1 VSLPKSSASRRLLL
15 FVFAIIGLALGT
27 YLMPRV
33 NPFFA
38 SRPELSRNEARKV
51 AENYAQQR
59 GYDLREFFNSGV
71 YIYDGFGLE
80 YLMEKSGVGPAIAL
94 GREDR
99 LPLSY
104 WQFDYYRNVPR
115 DLQQEMFQARI
126 SPTGKLF
133 GFKHTLPDSARG
145 DTLSAAAALQLAQ
158 QTLQNWPDVRFA
170 DFKLEQSSN
179 LKKSRRTDHRL
190 IFTRTGPDLGEGAEV
205 LEVSIAGTELA
216 GVIRWFRNPQN
227 YITTSG
233 VVGGANLLL
242 NTVSVAVY
250 VVLLFSAIIAFL
262 RKYHEGEIGVR
273 TGLWLGGIVFFS
285 VLGFTLNIWERVG
298 IGTGFGPISPL
309 YSKFI
314 LLGLQIVFNFNIMA
328 LTAFAAWTVGEHF
341 LRTDRPRLLAGIDSI
356 FNRRW
361 LTKNVGREL
370 PAGFAF
376 GLMIFGFTQLL
387 IYGMIHLWG
396 VLPRLS
402 FSNVSGFDGYLPF
415 LSVFTFILITAL
427 LDEITFRGFL
437 VTVLRRMMKSS
448 FLAIIAAGVL
458 YGFFLIFF
466 SENYSFRPAPFSL
479 IPFIALGITQSVIF
493 WRYGLLAAM
502 TSGAVFSTLNFIGP
516 LLGSAEPLFIGSGI
530 ACTAL
535 LLGLLVIGW
544 IGSRRGE
551 EFNYKPED
559 EPAHV
564 RRIKERVRMQ
574 KELEI
579 ARRVQLH
586 LLPKEQPKIA
596 GFDIAGACLPALEVG
611 GDYFD
616 FVDMRDGKLGIAVG
630 DVSGKG
636 VPAAIYMTL
645 TKGILQ
651 SHAEEDPSPKHVLS
665 KVNHLMYRSI
675 ERSWYVSMFYAVLD
689 SKRRVLK
696 FARAGHNPAIVFS
709 SGQSETRLLQTAGIG
724 LGLEKGDLFTKTL
737 VEGELQLSPGDTL
750 VFYTDGFTE
759 AMNSDLEEFGTERFL
774 DLLHRS
780 NHGSAAQL
788 LQNAFDEVRQFAGDH
803 PQHDDM
809 TMVVLKAY

>member
-1 VSLPKSSASRRLLL
+1 MSIPQSSVSRRLLL
-15 FVFAIIGLALGT
+15 LIFALLGLALGV
-27 YLMPRV
+27 YFMPRV

-38 SRPELSRNEARKV
+38 SRPELNRNDAKKIV
-51 AENYAQQR
+51 ENYAQQR
-59 GYDLREFFNSGV
+59 GYDLQRFSCDGIYV
-71 YIYDGFGLE
+71 YDGFGLE
-80 YLMEKSGVGPAIAL
+80 YLMERSGVEPVIAL

-104 WQFDYYRNVPR
+104 WQFDFYRNVPR
-115 DLQQEMFQARI
+115 DQQQETFQARI
-126 SPTGKLF
+126 SPTGKLL
-133 GFKHTLPDSARG
+133 GFRHILPDSALG

-158 QTLQNWPDVRFA
+158 QILQNWPGIRFS
-170 DFKLEQSSN
+170 DFKLEQSSSTQKN
-179 LKKSRRTDHRL
+179 RRTDHRL
-190 IFTRTGPDLGEGAEV
+190 TFTRTGADLGEGAEV
-205 LEVSIAGTELA
+205 LEVSVAGTELA

-242 NTVSVAVY
+242 NAISVAVY
-250 VVLLFSAIIAFL
+250 VVLLIAALVMFL
-262 RKYHEGEIGVR
+262 RKYHDGEIGVR

-298 IGTGFGPISPL
+298 HGTNFGPISPV

-314 LLGLQIVFNFNIMA
+314 LLGLQIVFNYNIMA
-328 LTAFAAWTVGEHF
+328 LTVLAAWTVGEHF
-341 LRTDRPRLLAGIDSI
+341 LRTDQPRLLAGIDSV

-361 LTKNVGREL
+361 LTKNIGREV
-370 PAGFAF
+370 PVGFAW
-376 GLMIFGFTQLL
+376 GLMIFGFIQLL
-387 IYGMIHLWG
+387 NYGMIHFWG

-402 FSNVSGFDGYLPF
+402 FSNISGFDGYQPL
-415 LSVFTFILITAL
+415 LTAVFFILLTAFW
-427 LDEITFRGFL
+427 DEITFRAFL
-437 VTVLRRMMKSS
+437 VTSLRRLLKSPA
-448 FLAIIAAGVL
+448 LAVVIAGVL

-466 SENYSFRPAPFSL
+466 SESYSFRPAPFAL
-479 IPFIALGITQSVIF
+479 IPFIALGLVQSVVF
-493 WRYGLLAAM
+493 WRYGLLASM
-502 TSGAVFSTLNFIGP
+502 TSGVIFSTLNFIGP
-516 LLGSAEPLFIGSGI
+516 LLGSATLFFMGSGVAA
-530 ACTAL
+530 ACIL
-535 LLGLLVIGW
+535 LTLLIVGLL
-544 IGSRRGE
+544 GSRRGE
-551 EFNYKPED
+551 EFAYTPED

-586 LLPKEQPKIA
+586 LLPKDNPRYA

-611 GDYFD
+611 GDYYD
-616 FVDMRDGKLGIAVG
+616 FVDLRDGKLGIAVG

-665 KVNHLMYRSI
+665 KVNHLMYRTI
-675 ERSWYVSMFYAVLD
+675 ERNWYVSMFYAVLD
-689 SKRRVLK
+689 SKRRALK

-709 SGQSETRLLQTAGIG
+709 TGTSETRLLQTAGIG

-737 VEGELQLSPGDTL
+737 VEGELQLSPGDML

-759 AMNSDLEEFGTERFL
+759 AMNSGQEEFGSDRFL
-774 DLLHRS
+774 DILHRF
-780 NHGSAAQL
+780 NNGSAEQVL
-788 LQNAFDEVRQFAGDH
+788 HHAFEEVRKFAGDH